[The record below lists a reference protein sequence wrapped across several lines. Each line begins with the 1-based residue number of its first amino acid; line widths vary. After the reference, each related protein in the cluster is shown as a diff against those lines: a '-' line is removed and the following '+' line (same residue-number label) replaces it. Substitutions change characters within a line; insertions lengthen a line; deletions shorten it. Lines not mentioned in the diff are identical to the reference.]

1 MLIQERFS
9 RNEWYKSTVQKL
21 FYEVCLDRPDK
32 TAIVYGGDNISYA
45 ALQDRVNRLAGS
57 LLKLG
62 IGKGDRVCMLPSPTP
77 DFVCLYFA
85 VLQIG
90 AVINPLNLLWG
101 QIEFTGVLRRNDP
114 KAIVTVDQYGG
125 RNYIQLLRDSIPDL
139 ELRGDS
145 ASSKSI
151 PALARLICCSKEGKK
166 HEGFLDFH
174 SLIEGGAGYDKAA
187 MHKQIMD
194 AKPTDIQFICQTS
207 GSTGLS
213 KSALWDHRPPMERS
227 ICSQG
232 PNDTMKRQVH
242 EHRTFLPQQAA
253 STRSTWPSTT
263 AVPPCFLT
271 DTFNPLEVV
280 RDDRQVRCTA
290 RWASMPTSWR

>member
-194 AKPTDIQFICQTS
+194 AKP
-207 GSTGLS
+207 ST
-213 KSALWDHRPPMERS
+213 
-227 ICSQG
+227 
-232 PNDTMKRQVH
+232 
-242 EHRTFLPQQAA
+242 
-253 STRSTWPSTT
+253 
-263 AVPPCFLT
+263 
-271 DTFNPLEVV
+271 
-280 RDDRQVRCTA
+280 
-290 RWASMPTSWR
+290 